1 MGEAAQPRRSRMQ
14 LWLLAGVFFAP
25 LAVSF
30 LLYYGSTWRPS
41 GMTNHGRLIDPPRPL
56 PEVALETADGAV
68 TPADLLRRRWS
79 LVYLGDGGCDAR
91 CRDTLVTMRQVRLA
105 LGEDMDRV
113 QRIFLYSGSPGDR
126 EYFVNQHPGLIAVAV
141 DGAGGRDLQAVFHTV
156 DAPGLSVSDRIYV
169 VDPLG
174 NLMMSHSA
182 SGAGKELLEDLE
194 RLLKL
199 SHIG

>member
-30 LLYYGSTWRPS
+30 LLYYGSAWRPS
-41 GMTNHGRLIDPPRPL
+41 GMTNNGRLIDPPRPL
-56 PEVALETADGAV
+56 PELVLETADGAG
-68 TPADLLRRRWS
+68 TTADLLRRRWS
-79 LVYLGDGGCDAR
+79 LVYLADGGCDTR
-91 CRDTLVTMRQVRLA
+91 CRETLVTMRQVRLA

-113 QRIFLYSGSPGDR
+113 QRILLYSGSPGDR
-126 EYFVNQHPGLIAVAV
+126 EYFASQHPGLIAVAV
-141 DGAGGRDLQAVFHTV
+141 DGSGGRDLQAVFHAV
-156 DAPGLSVSDRIYV
+156 DAAGSSVSDRIYV

-182 SGAGKELLEDLE
+182 SGAGKGLLADLE